1 MLFSFIPTSQAEL
14 FDFIIELDGKDNVIQ
29 SGESV
34 VVSGRVVDH
43 AYKATRGIE
52 VVMKTGGDTVKAFTD
67 PDGIFRGELKNLERN
82 PGTYSINIIASWYG
96 KVKGI
101 TNTQFQVEGEITPVT
116 ILQQK
121 LATNEAK
128 RYLSANESDFEKNPI
143 GQMLF
148 KYYHGV
154 LEKLHAENKKMQEVE
169 VEETYFEGQRK
180 IADELKAK
188 KIEEHKLDAGTHGG
202 MGYEDYISGL
212 KPEIRD
218 LVVSQ
223 MNHTKNTF
231 QEAQTVRD
239 EILANGG
246 TYEEAREAY
255 LELVAMSRESLE
267 KFNDE
272 QLQEDADESS
282 EETEEPQT
290 PEE

>member
-29 SGESV
+29 SGDTVE
-34 VVSGRVVDH
+34 VSGRVVDH

-52 VVMKTGGDTVKAFTD
+52 VVMKTGGDTIKAFTD
-67 PDGIFRGELKNLERN
+67 PDGLFRGEFKNLERN
-82 PGTYSINIIASWYG
+82 PGTYSVSIVATWYEKTG
-96 KVKGI
+96 M
-101 TNTQFQVEGEITPVT
+101 TSTQFQVEGEITPVT
-116 ILQQK
+116 LLQQK
-121 LATNEAK
+121 LDTDEAK

-154 LEKLHAENKKMQEVE
+154 LEELHIENKKMQQVE
-169 VEETYFEGQRK
+169 VDQIYFEEQRK

-188 KIEEHKLDAGTHGG
+188 KIEEYKPGAGTHGG
-202 MGYEDYISGL
+202 LNYEDYISSL
-212 KPEIRD
+212 KPEVRD
-218 LVVSQ
+218 LVASQ

-255 LELVAMSRESLE
+255 LELITMSRESLE
-267 KFNDE
+267 KFNDK
-272 QLQEDADESS
+272 QLQEDINEPV
-282 EETEEPQT
+282 EETESQT
-290 PEE
+290 TE